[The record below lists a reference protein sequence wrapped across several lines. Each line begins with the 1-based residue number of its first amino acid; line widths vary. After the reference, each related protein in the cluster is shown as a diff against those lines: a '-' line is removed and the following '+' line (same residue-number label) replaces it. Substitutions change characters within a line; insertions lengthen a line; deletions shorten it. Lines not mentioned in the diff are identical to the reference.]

1 LSSNT
6 AGSFIRIDG
15 GPAYDYFITDEGV
28 FRVRTTSYQSQLL
41 VIVLLVLLVLGDYL
55 LFGTYSPVGGIG
67 VLLILVSYL
76 WLAKRKTRK
85 LSLEGL
91 RTLYSGGGVTRFG
104 WNEIQNM
111 RIERNRLK
119 FEYAGKKYSIR
130 LRTTQLQPL
139 ERVLNSLK
147 RPVGQQ
153 TTPSH

>member
-1 LSSNT
+1 M
-6 AGSFIRIDG
+6 RIDG

-41 VIVLLVLLVLGDYL
+41 VIVLIALLLLGDYL
-55 LFGTYSPVGGIG
+55 LYGTYSPVGGIG

-104 WNEIQNM
+104 WNEIQN
-111 RIERNRLK
+111 RRLEGNRLK
-119 FEYAGKKYSIR
+119 FEYAGKKYSLR
-130 LRTTQLQPL
+130 LGKTQQQSL
-139 ERVLNSLK
+139 ERVLNTSA
-147 RPVGQQ
+147 RQVGNN
-153 TTPSH
+153 